1 MMRMS
6 STYHLYKIALLVKTD
21 DAVKDSMILRAGEP
35 SKALYFV
42 VSGTV
47 EVIQQKRK
55 RVRSRAS
62 LNTGAG
68 NAAGSNGNKIAC
80 NTVLAGGGGGSVGGA
95 AGKSEKPH
103 THSPREGDGAAEFV
117 YKTARRVL
125 TVLESGEYFGES
137 GVLTY
142 FNGGSK
148 SSAAVPPVTEQFC
161 LVARTS
167 VEMLVLRRKHF
178 NIIEMPML
186 EIIKANHAARLQWR
200 AQRKQDAHRGRA
212 VLRAAKRALGQA
224 SARVGGEED
233 PIFQSCQKHLWN
245 SQSRTAATG
254 AAGNSS
260 QGARLS
266 APADEGGDTSLLA
279 QRQERGSV
287 TKSHLSGRSTLPREE
302 PSFAKRHHHPPG
314 DLGANDLAGTVVSTT
329 WGAGR
334 NPMGG
339 DEEQQDGGG
348 DDKSLAGLSVASGD
362 SMQYSVDSGWLPT
375 VAGVGNNSPVGGDRA
390 STHAESQGLDDDRD
404 AQQPQQGDRPQGH
417 RPYGLNSGVENPKPS
432 GALAGSVSLPNL
444 GLPAGLG
451 DESAAGRGPPFLGIG
466 VKGAGGTRRG
476 KPARYTGHKQ
486 LGLHGSK
493 SFGAF
498 LGAIEQRQGDGSSS
512 NHSGYPPRPPLRNR
526 KRLKNGA
533 ETSDSKRRFHA
544 ARTPET
550 HSRGDATRKA

>member
-47 EVIQQKRK
+47 EVIQLKRK
-55 RVRSRAS
+55 RVRNRAP

-68 NAAGSNGNKIAC
+68 KAAGSNGNKKAC
-80 NTVLAGGGGGSVGGA
+80 NTVLAGGGGGGVGGA
-95 AGKSEKPH
+95 AGKPEKPD
-103 THSPREGDGAAEFV
+103 SPREGDGAAEFV

-148 SSAAVPPVTEQFC
+148 SSAAAPPVTEQFC

-167 VEMLVLRRKHF
+167 VEMLVLRRQHF
-178 NIIEMPML
+178 NIIAMPML

-224 SARVGGEED
+224 AARVGGEED
-233 PIFQSCQKHLWN
+233 PIFQSCQKQLAN

-260 QGARLS
+260 RGARLS
-266 APADEGGDTSLLA
+266 SPADEGGNISLLA

-287 TKSHLSGRSTLPREE
+287 TKSHSSGRSTLPHEE
-302 PSFAKRHHHPPG
+302 PSFTKHHHHPPG
-314 DLGANDLAGTVVSTT
+314 DLGANDLAGTVVSMT
-329 WGAGR
+329 WGGGR
-334 NPMGG
+334 NLMGG
-339 DEEQQDGGG
+339 EEEHQDGGG

-362 SMQYSVDSGWLPT
+362 SMQYSVDSGPAHLYNNHNAQVEPAAGSLRDTRDTNSWACMAARASAPSWELSSSEKVMEAAATTAVTHLDHPSETGRGSRTAPRPQTARDVSTLPEHQKRT
-375 VAGVGNNSPVGGDRA
+375 VAGMPLEKRA
-390 STHAESQGLDDDRD
+390 A
-404 AQQPQQGDRPQGH
+404 
-417 RPYGLNSGVENPKPS
+417 
-432 GALAGSVSLPNL
+432 
-444 GLPAGLG
+444 
-451 DESAAGRGPPFLGIG
+451 RG
-466 VKGAGGTRRG
+466 
-476 KPARYTGHKQ
+476 
-486 LGLHGSK
+486 
-493 SFGAF
+493 
-498 LGAIEQRQGDGSSS
+498 RQG
-512 NHSGYPPRPPLRNR
+512 SGTGIRAGPGLCLVLTWKSCLP
-526 KRLKNGA
+526 
-533 ETSDSKRRFHA
+533 
-544 ARTPET
+544 
-550 HSRGDATRKA
+550 